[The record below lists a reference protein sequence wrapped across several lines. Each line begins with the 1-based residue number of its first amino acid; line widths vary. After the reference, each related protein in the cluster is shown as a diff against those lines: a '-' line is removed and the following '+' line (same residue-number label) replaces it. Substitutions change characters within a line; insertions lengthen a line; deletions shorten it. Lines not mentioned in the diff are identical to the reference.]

1 MIGTMGTF
9 HTRVEIGDPAG
20 NRWEEVDALVDTGA
34 TYTSIPASLLRN
46 LGIQPRDRL
55 TFIQADGNRFER
67 DVSEAKARVKGKSVT
82 TIVIFAEEDAPPLL
96 GAYTLEGLLLAPDPV
111 NRRLVPVPGYLV
123 SYWPAP
129 PE

>member
-1 MIGTMGTF
+1 MLQ
-9 HTRVEIGDPAG
+9 R
-20 NRWEEVDALVDTGA
+20 
-34 TYTSIPASLLRN
+34 
-46 LGIQPRDRL
+46 LGVTPNDRL

-67 DVSEAKARVKGKSVT
+67 DVGEAKARVNGKSVT

-123 SYWPAP
+123 SYWPTP
-129 PE
+129 SE

>member
-9 HTRVEIGDPAG
+9 HATMEIGDPAG

-34 TYTSIPASLLRN
+34 TYTSIPASLLQR
-46 LGIQPRDRL
+46 LGILPNDRL

-67 DVSEAKARVKGKSVT
+67 DVGEAKARVNGKSVT
-82 TIVIFAEEDAPPLL
+82 TIVIFAEEEAPPLL

-129 PE
+129 SE